1 MITGKGGERLQLV
14 RVGEGKVITGKGGEG
29 DNW

>member
-14 RVGEGKVITGKGGEG
+14 RVGEGKVITGKGGG
-29 DNW
+29 KGR